1 MPDQKHRGYEPK
13 ANKSETYRRLWAV
26 LEMHRAHDHALD
38 RSSLHRREELCEAL
52 TMEVEQAVSERI
64 VQACREG
71 W

>member
-1 MPDQKHRGYEPK
+1 MTTQKHRGYEPQ

-52 TMEVEQAVSERI
+52 VSEVELHISERI
-64 VQACREG
+64 AQSTKG
-71 W
+71 